1 MALRSQTRSRLRS
14 IRPCFWSGRKREKKK
29 IFSVW
34 PWRWLCSKIIRYMA
48 PNCAVL
54 KLGIEVS
61 VSEMVKKIV
70 VQFLTQDVGWG
81 ESSLF
86 EKVQGTLKSN
96 GQSVRNS
103 GNWWVQ
109 QRWWEREILP
119 ALSVIALHAHCSA
132 TFSSKS
138 CFYWTEDIFANS
150 IWKAYRYLGTCWHL
164 TSGK

>member
-1 MALRSQTRSRLRS
+1 
-14 IRPCFWSGRKREKKK
+14 
-29 IFSVW
+29 
-34 PWRWLCSKIIRYMA
+34 MA
-48 PNCAVL
+48 PNCVVL

-109 QRWWEREILP
+109 QR
-119 ALSVIALHAHCSA
+119 
-132 TFSSKS
+132 
-138 CFYWTEDIFANS
+138 
-150 IWKAYRYLGTCWHL
+150 
-164 TSGK
+164 